1 MKTIY
6 REKYM
11 DKIIRVM
18 GTRDIKVLTGIRR
31 SGKSKLLEA
40 FRDYIESNIEDNN
53 IIYINYALAKYE
65 DLMEYH
71 KLIDYVESKY
81 LPAAK
86 NFLLIDEVQ
95 MCDGFEKAINNFHAE
110 EKYDIYI
117 TGSNA
122 FLLSSD
128 LATLFTGRTFSIE
141 VYPFSFLEY
150 QKYYNNAF
158 SNIDDAFDKYFYD
171 GGLSG
176 SYDYDSRTEKYKY
189 LNDIVNTSIIRDIK
203 TKYKVRS
210 VKTLENITDFLMQTI
225 SNQISPN
232 KITNKLVSSGDS
244 ITNKTTSKYI
254 DYLCNA
260 FLFYRINRY
269 DVKGKKILESLN
281 KYYLCD
287 HAFKYAKLGTVNMDV
302 GYTYEN
308 IVAIELLRRG
318 YELYTGNLYN
328 GEIDFVAKKRDETL
342 YIQVSDDIKDEKTY
356 EREIKPLLQ
365 IKEGYK
371 KIIIART
378 KQDTYISQ
386 GIEIY
391 DIARW
396 LCDDK

>member
-81 LPAAK
+81 LPDAK

-150 QKYYNNAF
+150 QKYYNNVF

>member
-11 DKIIRVM
+11 KKIINVM
-18 GTRDIKVLTGIRR
+18 GTRDIKVITGIRR

-40 FRDYIESNIEDNN
+40 FRDYIESNIENNN
-53 IIYINYALAKYE
+53 IIYINYALTKYE
-65 DLMEYH
+65 DLLEYH
-71 KLIDYVESKY
+71 KLVDYVESKHI
-81 LPAAK
+81 PNAK
-86 NFLLIDEVQ
+86 NYLLIDEVQ
-95 MCDGFEKAINNFHAE
+95 LCDGFEKAINNFHAE

-141 VYPFSFLEY
+141 VYPFSFKEY
-150 QKYYNNAF
+150 QTYYDKAYN
-158 SNIDDAFDKYFYD
+158 NIDDAFDRYVYE

-176 SYDYDSRTEKYKY
+176 AYDYSTDEEKYNY
-189 LNDIVNTSIIRDIK
+189 IDDILETSIIRDIK
-203 TKYKVRS
+203 KKYKIRS
-210 VKTLENITDFLMQTI
+210 EKELINITDYLMGVI
-225 SNQISPN
+225 SNIVSPN
-232 KITNKLVSSGDS
+232 NITNKLVASGNN

-254 DYLCNA
+254 SYLCNA
-260 FLFYRINRY
+260 FLFYQIGRY
-269 DVKGKKILESLN
+269 DIKGKKRLESLS

-287 HAFKYAKLGTVNMDV
+287 HAFKYAKLGTVKKDV
-302 GYTYEN
+302 GYVYEN

-328 GEIDFVAKKRDETL
+328 GEIDFVAKKRDENL
-342 YIQVSDDIKDEKTY
+342 FIQVSDNIRDEKTF
-356 EREIKPLLQ
+356 EREIKALLQ

-378 KQDTYISQ
+378 MQDMYIDS
-386 GIEIY
+386 GVEIY

-396 LCDDK
+396 LTNE

>member
-40 FRDYIESNIEDNN
+40 FRDFIESNIEDNN

-81 LPAAK
+81 LPDAK

-150 QKYYNNAF
+150 QKYYNNVF